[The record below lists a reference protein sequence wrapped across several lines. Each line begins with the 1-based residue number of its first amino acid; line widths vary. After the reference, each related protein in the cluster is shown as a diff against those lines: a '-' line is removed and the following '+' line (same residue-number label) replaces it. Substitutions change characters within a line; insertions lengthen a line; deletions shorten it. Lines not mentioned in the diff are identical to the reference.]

1 MLFRSG
7 EVPLPRGDGIHD
19 DHGLVVAGDLEG
31 PVTPAM
37 VVMSYLGANMP
48 RIMEEAVVWARG
60 VVQRQERDSVVMPP
74 EKSLVLPS

>member
-1 MLFRSG
+1 MNTFNLRIADCQDG
-7 EVPLPRGDGIHD
+7 EISIEST
-19 DHGLVVAGDLEG
+19 VVAGDLEG